1 MSKQTFIQG
10 TLVLIVAGLITR
22 FLGFINRI
30 VVARIMG
37 EEGVGLYMM
46 ALPTLFL
53 VITVTH
59 FGLPVAISKR
69 VAEADA
75 KGDKPKIKKILL
87 VSFTLTLILST
98 VFTVAFLFISPIVA
112 QYLLTD
118 ERTLYPLYAIS
129 PIIPIVAMSAVLRGY
144 FQGRQNMKP
153 QAISQVIEQIV
164 RIALVAFLTKMLLPY
179 GVEFAASGA
188 MISVVIGEFCSLMYI
203 IYQFKTN
210 KRIKLRVN
218 IVQSLQKATGTLK
231 ELMSIAV
238 PTTGSRLVGN
248 LTHFLEPILVS
259 QSLAIAGYTVT
270 QSTKLYGE
278 LTGYVLPLL
287 FLPTFITTSLSTA
300 LVPSISEA
308 EAKKQIRLIHFR
320 IHQSIRLSFASGALA
335 TIVLF
340 IFAKPI
346 LQFMYNDPDASHFV
360 TLMAPFFILLYFQ
373 APLQAALQALDLAK
387 QAMYN
392 SIIGSIVKLATLLI
406 LASQPQFGIAGV
418 VLAIIVGVVLVTFLH
433 FSVLVKYIQFRL
445 PLVDILK
452 MISLLLVT
460 YYVGHKLYE
469 FFPQAEEQLISLL
482 IIFVLLTGIYIILLF
497 MFRFI
502 TKEELNQLPFFNKE
516 K

>member
-1 MSKQTFIQG
+1 MAKQTFIQG
-10 TLVLIVAGLITR
+10 TLILIIAGLITR

-53 VITVTH
+53 VITLTH

-75 KGDKPKIKKILL
+75 NGDRLKIKRIL
-87 VSFTLTLILST
+87 VISFTITLVLST
-98 VFTVAFLFISPIVA
+98 IFTIAFIFISPYVA
-112 QYLLTD
+112 NYLLTD
-118 ERTLYPLYAIS
+118 SRTLYPLLAIS
-129 PIIPIVAMSAVLRGY
+129 PIIPIVAISAVLRGY
-144 FQGRQNMKP
+144 FQGLQNMKP
-153 QAISQVIEQIV
+153 QAVSQVIEQIV
-164 RIALVAFLTKMLLPY
+164 RITLVALLTKMLLPY
-179 GVEFAASGA
+179 GIEYAASGA

-203 IYQFKTN
+203 IHQFKN
-210 KRIKLRVN
+210 KKIIKVRSK
-218 IVQSLQKATGTLK
+218 IKKSFQKGRETLSN
-231 ELMSIAV
+231 LLSIAL

-248 LTHFLEPILVS
+248 VTHFLEPILVS
-259 QSLAIAGYTVT
+259 QALAIAGFTVT

-278 LTGYVLPLL
+278 LTGFVLPLL
-287 FLPTFITTSLSTA
+287 FLPTFITSSLSTA

-308 EAKKQIRLIHFR
+308 EAKKQKKLIHFR

-346 LQFMYNDPDASHFV
+346 LLFVYNDADASYFLS
-360 TLMAPFFILLYFQ
+360 LMAPFFILLYFQ

-392 SIIGSIVKLATLLI
+392 SVIGSIVKLATLLI
-406 LASQPQFGIAGV
+406 LASQPQFGITGV
-418 VLAIIVGVVLVTFLH
+418 VLSIIIGIILVTLLH
-433 FSVLVKYIQFRL
+433 FAVLAKHIGFRL
-445 PLVDILK
+445 PFIDIIK
-452 MISLLLVT
+452 MGSLLIIT
-460 YYVGHKLYE
+460 YFIGQFLYRI
-469 FFPQAEEQLISLL
+469 FPQADHQLLSLL
-482 IIFVLLTGIYIILLF
+482 IIFVLLTGVYIILLF
-497 MFRFI
+497 VFRFI
-502 TKEELNQLPFFNKE
+502 TKDELSQLPFFK